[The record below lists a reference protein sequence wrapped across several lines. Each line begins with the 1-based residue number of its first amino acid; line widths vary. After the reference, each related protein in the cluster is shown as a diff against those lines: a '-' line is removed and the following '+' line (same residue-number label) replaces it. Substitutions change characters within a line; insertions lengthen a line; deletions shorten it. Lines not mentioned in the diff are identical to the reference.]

1 MQHLRDLY
9 SGEWLKTCTVEYF
22 REVKD
27 RSSKHQDNWNYSD
40 FVNFPK
46 QHGFEIKDGYIL
58 YSSAFSEDC
67 CCRMRPQEFQQEW
80 LFFQLISC
88 VVQESHGPIL
98 AREELI
104 CHGHQLNTG
113 NLNRALTRWH
123 KYLEKCHDEDPEATT
138 MKFLEAN
145 QILELA
151 KQVVI
156 ANLADKPNRLFV
168 PQAKGVRHDPD
179 EEKDEQALCYMI
191 LGETLSAVLVHA
203 MKKCNVKLPG
213 WEPDDE
219 GGWGPLAHVY
229 KKMQKGGWCPR
240 SQATIK
246 GQLGRNATL
255 LYVTTCAHESNRHN
269 IHGDQFPQQRCNS
282 RECGFIEAEYNEAG
296 VHQKYELSHSANCP
310 SPKECRL
317 VGPDE
322 EDILDILESSED
334 QRKGPFPLMRI
345 VEREGKK
352 GIKVEQWTERTPFA
366 TISHVWSQG
375 LGNRT
380 ERKIH
385 ACQLEMI
392 ETWVKTAFG
401 DEDYKG
407 HLFWI
412 DTFAIPQ
419 NKGKEERRARLKQR
433 AIGLIHHIFSKAKH
447 CIIIDRHLLAT
458 SKSIHDCR
466 TIGATLLACGWMM
479 RLWTLQEAFTETAS
493 KSFNDLWRFTGEE
506 DVVLLSM
513 AGMVQRKVDHN
524 LMVRRKADHDPTE
537 SEREAPQQPITHGR
551 HHTRGALLMASAW
564 RATRYRTTRNL
575 REETLAL
582 ATLLGVPISQDP
594 TESAGRA
601 PNGLTESNGLPA
613 TNGSSRPEASRGRK
627 LEELMK
633 DFWESICREDDLRN
647 SIPPGMIFLPG
658 KRLPFPGFGWAPLTW
673 MSGEDEAYPYPLG
686 TPEHPTTL
694 KEDRGLVVKYPG
706 FLLYPTRRKLGKI
719 ITVSKPFEF
728 SVNRGLDEW
737 YRVKAA
743 NQKIQQNDDSL
754 GAEGETEEDVRLIAQ
769 DLRSRMENNEAVK
782 IAIILS
788 RPRPVEVT
796 GEIGLLVELCP
807 EDAYGSRG
815 EPSPSE
821 QKFLYCR
828 IIRRV
833 EVSRLSVGRVEN
845 CLCDEEE
852 SMTPGYGPIV
862 SRFDKFEQ
870 EGIAGV
876 QLHDLQEWCV
886 DGYHHQQTPKSS
898 MPPSPKPE
906 DTASPPDHDGLFG
919 RLKRAMTWSL
929 PQMGEA

>member
-1 MQHLRDLY
+1 M
-9 SGEWLKTCTVEYF
+9 
-22 REVKD
+22 
-27 RSSKHQDNWNYSD
+27 
-40 FVNFPK
+40 
-46 QHGFEIKDGYIL
+46 
-58 YSSAFSEDC
+58 
-67 CCRMRPQEFQQEW
+67 
-80 LFFQLISC
+80 
-88 VVQESHGPIL
+88 
-98 AREELI
+98 
-104 CHGHQLNTG
+104 
-113 NLNRALTRWH
+113 
-123 KYLEKCHDEDPEATT
+123 YLEKCYDEDPEATT

-156 ANLADKPNRLFV
+156 ANMADKPNRLFV
-168 PQAKGVRHDPD
+168 PQAKEVRHDPD

-219 GGWGPLAHVY
+219 GGWGPPAYVY
-229 KKMQKGGWCPR
+229 KKMQKGGW
-240 SQATIK
+240 
-246 GQLGRNATL
+246 
-255 LYVTTCAHESNRHN
+255 
-269 IHGDQFPQQRCNS
+269 
-282 RECGFIEAEYNEAG
+282 
-296 VHQKYELSHSANCP
+296 
-310 SPKECRL
+310 L

-334 QRKGPFPLMRI
+334 QRRGPFPLMRI

-352 GIKVEQWTERTPFA
+352 GIKVEQWTERAPFA

-419 NKGKEERRARLKQR
+419 NKGKGERRARLKQR

-458 SKSIHDCR
+458 TKSIHDCR

-479 RLWTLQEAFTETAS
+479 RLWTLQEAFVSARLHLAMRDRNGL

-524 LMVRRKADHDPTE
+524 LMVRRKVDHDPME
-537 SEREAPQQPITHGR
+537 SEREVPQQLITHDR

-613 TNGSSRPEASRGRK
+613 TNGSSKPEASRGRK

-673 MSGEDEAYPYPLG
+673 MSGEDEAYPYPLD

-694 KEDRGLVVKYPG
+694 REDRGLVVKYPG

-743 NQKIQQNDDSL
+743 NQKIQQNYDSI
-754 GAEGETEEDVRLIAQ
+754 GAEGEAEEDVRLIAQ

-782 IAIILS
+782 TAIILS

-821 QKFLYCR
+821 QKLLYCR

-845 CLCDEEE
+845 CLCDEGE

-886 DGYHHQQTPKSS
+886 DGYHHGQTPKSS
-898 MPPSPKPE
+898 MPSPKPE
-906 DTASPPDHDGLFG
+906 DTASPPDQTGLFG
-919 RLKRAMTWSL
+919 RLKSIKRAVTWSL
-929 PQMGEA
+929 PQVGEA